1 MFFRERIPDSE
12 SPGPLVDDVVD
23 DVVSDLV
30 VDDSQ
35 AEEGRLVREAQAG
48 SLPAMSRLLDR
59 LAGAVGRICGAIALD
74 DGPDAAQ
81 ETLVQVFRDLDQ
93 LRDPGALRAW
103 VHRIATREAIRHARR
118 GRRERPSP
126 VVGRAGRAGNAG
138 VRGVAI
144 DSSLSEVAGAGVV
157 AVASELECV
166 ADVRRVLEQ
175 LSPEQRAILVLRDL
189 EGWSEEEAAARLAVA
204 VGTAKSRLHRARRAF
219 RARWRR

>member
-1 MFFRERIPDSE
+1 M
-12 SPGPLVDDVVD
+12 
-23 DVVSDLV
+23 
-30 VDDSQ
+30 SQ
-35 AEEGRLVREAQAG
+35 
-48 SLPAMSRLLDR
+48 LLTR

-103 VHRIATREAIRHARR
+103 VYRIATREAIRHARR
-118 GRRERPSP
+118 GRRERPSE
-126 VVGRAGRAGNAG
+126 VADSAGSAGRSGTAGL
-138 VRGVAI
+138 RGVAI
-144 DSSLSEVAGAGVV
+144 DRSLSDVAGAGVF
-157 AVASELECV
+157 AVAPELECI

-219 RARWRR
+219 KARWWR